1 MDYYKVDQ
9 VVTPVAVLYQML
21 FHCLSKLTY
30 PWCLQQMPF
39 SLLVNKAHQ
48 KQFVFVFTWQN
59 PQYSHTVL
67 PYGMSTL
74 HSYII
79 SSSQES

>member
-1 MDYYKVDQ
+1 MIQGLNLPIWVTQKRNRTWRVMMDYYKVDQ
-9 VVTPVAVLYQML
+9 VVTPVAVLYQMW

-48 KQFVFVFTWQN
+48 KQFVFVFTW
-59 PQYSHTVL
+59 
-67 PYGMSTL
+67 
-74 HSYII
+74 
-79 SSSQES
+79 